1 MKSYWVEVAEASAD
15 GIKVAKTEFGT
26 SVPEAGD
33 ECVLMGSTTEKTRQ
47 NLVLIAATEDG
58 HPRVDVM
65 DGVSGKT
72 FDNTL
77 RARLGNL
84 DDISD
89 DAFPSGKQPQGNGL
103 YSDNAYLRGTFL
115 LSTGEDIK
123 TKFEVT
129 EGKIDTAVEGLRQDF
144 ASDKGYLSNP
154 SFADGMD
161 KWATENETVFFLA
174 GNKWIWANGA
184 ALAKKGDSASVT
196 KDMGRTVVRI
206 KNKYIRQKN
215 GNLQT
220 IPAMGTNIAGE
231 KEAIPVYLAFF
242 YRCATAGTL
251 TVDFENVDKTGFA
264 DFNSLHVEEELAA
277 TDGYKQYTCSGLWNG
292 TGDFKLSF
300 TGDIYLYMLILST
313 DKVESLAHKYKT
325 LFEQSERLV
334 KISAAVFDKDEN
346 ALQET
351 GLMVQPEGTGIY
363 VKDANGKLALIG
375 VGVEETDAEGNAKTV
390 IKLTAD
396 NIKLEGLV
404 TANGYFKVK
413 EDGSIEAV
421 NGTFRGEIYADKG
434 TIGGFSIGSGHIG
447 TASVT
452 TDEDGNPKVEPTD
465 DGLFLYNDEIGF
477 NAKDRQAIFGTW
489 STLGQPMLCRLIDTA
504 KDSGLDYSIL
514 PKYGIVFDIE
524 NSYSGNFAFVGRGSG
539 VLNGMIDGFAYHK
552 ITLDTENTVYNGYMS
567 MKKGNRFF
575 VKATALKD
583 VVTLPLLSDVRD
595 ALAIGSSTPFC
606 VRVTIVADLGSK
618 NFHVCGRYSQK
629 SSDGKYPWNT
639 ENYPVLVHWNGDYYE
654 TFEMGAG
661 DTLEV
666 MLVYDPD
673 STTTLNNWPTKYTAR
688 IINKLS

>member
-1 MKSYWVEVAEASAD
+1 M
-15 GIKVAKTEFGT
+15 
-26 SVPEAGD
+26 PEAGD

-174 GNKWIWANGA
+174 GNKWIWTNGA

-220 IPAMGTNIAGE
+220 IPAMGTNSAGE

-264 DFNSLHVEEELAA
+264 DFNSLHVEEELAT

-396 NIKLEGLV
+396 NIELEGLV

-421 NGTFRGEIYADKG
+421 NADLHG
-434 TIGGFSIGSGHIG
+434 NLTSADETHGN
-447 TASVT
+447 SV
-452 TDEDGNPKVEPTD
+452 
-465 DGLFLYNDEIGF
+465 II
-477 NAKDRQAIFGTW
+477 NAKEGYVK
-489 STLGQPMLCRLIDTA
+489 M
-504 KDSGLDYSIL
+504 
-514 PKYGIVFDIE
+514 
-524 NSYSGNFAFVGRGSG
+524 RGPSG
-539 VLNGMIDGFAYHK
+539 VQDDDNSLPASDARTDLFN
-552 ITLDTENTVYNGYMS
+552 L
-567 MKKGNRFF
+567 RF
-575 VKATALKD
+575 
-583 VVTLPLLSDVRD
+583 
-595 ALAIGSSTPFC
+595 
-606 VRVTIVADLGSK
+606 
-618 NFHVCGRYSQK
+618 
-629 SSDGKYPWNT
+629 
-639 ENYPVLVHWNGDYYE
+639 E
-654 TFEMGAG
+654 T
-661 DTLEV
+661 
-666 MLVYDPD
+666 DPD
-673 STTTLNNWPTKYTAR
+673 SLSRVATMYLYGRGNTLRIDPIEGISIQGLLYDTAHTYIYEEHILLTDGMGGETTIQPGYVSVEGKEGRCDITPTG
-688 IINKLS
+688 IKLYDASGNLTKTIS